1 MPKFEQLTL
10 SINKKKSFKN
20 ILLSAL
26 FILLHISK
34 QFGRIIKNK
43 NLKNVLKKKNFLNI
57 KTKLLKKNLY
67 YFLDNLISIILPLN
81 TELHISTIQLIRN
94 RIYNWSVNKIF
105 NFLELEEF
113 FDEQKERNLVEKF
126 LFIDICINFIKNILT
141 TKSFSINPFF
151 NLMRL
156 PIKTFSL

>member
-34 QFGRIIKNK
+34 QFGKIIKNK

-94 RIYNWSVNKIF
+94 RIYN
-105 NFLELEEF
+105 
-113 FDEQKERNLVEKF
+113 
-126 LFIDICINFIKNILT
+126 
-141 TKSFSINPFF
+141 
-151 NLMRL
+151 
-156 PIKTFSL
+156 